1 MSEEVRVD
9 CFEFSAS
16 HNPFRE
22 WEVTKREENE
32 KCFSLYNSWVSR
44 GLEKLR
50 LPRARPQTRPDARTR
65 NLSNPLLTQ
74 ELFFL
79 S

>member
-16 HNPFRE
+16 NNPFRE

-32 KCFSLYNSWVSR
+32 KMFFI
-44 GLEKLR
+44 KLIVY
-50 LPRARPQTRPDARTR
+50 T
-65 NLSNPLLTQ
+65 
-74 ELFFL
+74 
-79 S
+79 